1 MAGLASALVKQVL
14 GAEKA
19 LDSVDF
25 SYLEGVVGGDV
36 AIALEVVALF
46 RGQAPK
52 WAAGLDS
59 ANPDWRA
66 VAHTVK
72 GAARGVGANAL
83 GDACEA
89 AEFGQ
94 AEALPAA
101 RAALDAAV
109 SDIVAYEAAATAR
122 V

>member
-1 MAGLASALVKQVL
+1 MKQVL
-14 GAEKA
+14 GLGKA
-19 LDSVDF
+19 LGFVDF

-36 AIALEVVALF
+36 SIALEVVALF

-52 WAAGLDS
+52 WAAGLDP

-72 GAARGVGANAL
+72 GAARGIGANAL

-89 AEFGQ
+89 AEYG
-94 AEALPAA
+94 EADALAAA
-101 RAALDAAV
+101 RAALDAAL
-109 SDIVAYEAAATAR
+109 SEIEAYEAQATVRA
-122 V
+122 